1 MGGWRLRMKHTYL
14 TLQRTYT
21 APLALMAEQHPP
33 SLTLLGD
40 TLKGVFL
47 VVVSCQ
53 RLTRFASSNRG
64 FADRGR
70 PL

>member
-53 RLTRFASSNRG
+53 G
-64 FADRGR
+64 
-70 PL
+70 